1 MSQIPH
7 VPEKRQSIRP
17 PLAALLGILGVAVVL
32 AVVWLSVS
40 AAVTSGGQDCATQR
54 ESAAAGDRCR

>member
-1 MSQIPH
+1 MSQIPP

-17 PLAALLGILGVAVVL
+17 PLAALLGILGVALVL

-40 AAVTSGGQDCATQR
+40 AAVTSGGEDCPMQR
-54 ESAAAGDRCR
+54 ESGAAADSCR